1 MKFKEVEINW
11 LGHSGFLILN
21 SKIIYIDPFKI
32 KDGLPKADVVLLTHG
47 HYDHCSVED
56 LEKII
61 KEGTRIFC
69 TPDCQSKVTRFDTPI
84 RMQLVSPGE
93 EYDLGTVKISTIAS
107 YNVDKPFH
115 SKDENLVGYL
125 IKMNDCIIYH
135 SGDTDKIPEME
146 KLTGFNG
153 REFIALIS
161 IGGRFTMDVNEAHE
175 AVKLIKPSVV
185 IPMHW
190 GSIVGTRDEALE
202 FKELCEADGFRV
214 EILEKS

>member
-190 GSIVGTRDEALE
+190 GSIIGTRDEALE

-214 EILEKS
+214 EILAKE

>member
-115 SKDENLVGYL
+115 SRDENLVGYL

-190 GSIVGTRDEALE
+190 GSIIGTRDEALE

-214 EILEKS
+214 EILAKE